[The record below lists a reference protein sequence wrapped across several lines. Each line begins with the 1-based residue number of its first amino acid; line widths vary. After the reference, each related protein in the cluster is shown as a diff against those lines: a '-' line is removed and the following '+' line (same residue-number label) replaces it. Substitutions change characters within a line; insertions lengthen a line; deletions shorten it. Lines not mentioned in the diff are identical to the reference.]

1 MGDLKEGMAELAAE
15 LKLHTPKKMKPR
27 YLGGAGSYCAAVDC
41 HNNQRRDVPRG
52 IHFYRDAIQC
62 CHDFQHLDGI
72 FKPHEYL
79 VIHFF

>member
-1 MGDLKEGMAELAAE
+1 MGDVKEGMAELAAE
-15 LKLHTPKKMKPR
+15 LKLHTPKGMKPR

-62 CHDFQHLDGI
+62 CPDFH
-72 FKPHEYL
+72 YL
-79 VIHFF
+79 SGYHTIKDHCYH